1 MDSLTQIAL
10 GAAVGEATLG
20 KKIGNR
26 ALLWGAVGGTIP
38 DLDVLSN
45 LFLNDIE
52 ALAFHRGIT
61 HSLTFAV
68 VVPFL
73 LGFLVHRLY
82 AGGLYRR
89 RAFKWTAAL
98 LWWGVYALLSLGV
111 CSFLWRIN
119 GAFPSVL
126 GGMFV
131 LGGVF
136 LVWKVYRGYLNKD
149 LAEVGVGYR
158 DWVWLLF
165 WAIVTHPL
173 LDCFTV
179 YGTQFFQPFSDYR
192 VAFNFIAVVDPLY
205 TLPLLLGVIVVSRI
219 RRNPALRKK
228 VIWTGLGLSTAYM
241 AFCWFHKEQMNHR
254 FAAALEEQGISA
266 ERCMTSPTILNNF
279 LWQGLAE
286 GDTAYH
292 YGTFT
297 FLAPE
302 KGLSP
307 LVSIP
312 KNRELAQTIASS
324 PEFETLTWFSKGF
337 WNVVERPDGRLQFND
352 LRFGSLS
359 GDFSNPTDFVF
370 KFVFEPATEG
380 WVVFQTRE
388 GSRIDAAAFREFF
401 DRVRGQ
407 RPLAEE

>member
-68 VVPFL
+68 VLPFL

-82 AGGLYRR
+82 ASGLYRR
-89 RAFKWTAAL
+89 PAFKWVSAL
-98 LWWGVYALLSLGV
+98 FWLGTYILFSLGI

-119 GAFPSVL
+119 GDFPL
-126 GGMFV
+126 V

-136 LVWKVYRGYLNKD
+136 ALGAVALGWKVYAGYLKKE
-149 LAEVGVGYR
+149 LAAVRVGYR

-192 VAFNFIAVVDPLY
+192 VAFNVIAVVDPLY
-205 TLPLLLGVIVVSRI
+205 TMPLLGAVIAVSRI
-219 RRNPALRKK
+219 RRNSALRRK
-228 VIWTGLGLSTAYM
+228 VIWWGLGLSSAYM
-241 AFCWFHKEQMNHR
+241 AFCWLHKEQMNRR
-254 FAAALEEQGISA
+254 FAAELQRQGIHYQ
-266 ERCMTSPTILNNF
+266 RFMTSPTILNNF

-286 GDTAYH
+286 GDSAYY

-302 KGLSP
+302 NGLGP
-307 LVSIP
+307 LIRIP
-312 KNRELAQTIASS
+312 KNRALARPVASS
-324 PEFETLTWFSKGF
+324 PEFGTLVWFSKGF

-359 GDFSNPTDFVF
+359 GDFSNPSDFVF
-370 KFVFEPATEG
+370 KFVFEPAPDG
-380 WVVFQTRE
+380 WVVHQTRE

-401 DRVRGQ
+401 ERVRGQ